1 MPWAAGH
8 RGVTEGHTSAHAPS
22 PSRPQGAPRRR
33 LLREGSVIG
42 WTTTERGSGRS
53 RPPGDAARVRL
64 VHVATLAETLGFLAG
79 QVRFLT
85 ERGFEV
91 HAVAAPGERLAAF
104 AAAEGAEVHAVPMER
119 SITPGRDLVAVARLW
134 RLLRALRPDVVDAH
148 TPKGGLL
155 GMLAARLAGV
165 PVRVYHVHGLRY
177 ATARGA
183 MRALLK
189 ATERLSAALA
199 TQVLCVSRSVAERA
213 ITDGVVPRHKAK
225 VLLAGSING
234 VDATGCFRPPE
245 GDEGRRAAKAALGL
259 EPDAPVVGYVG
270 RIVREKGIVELLA
283 AWRVLREEWPA
294 LRLVLVGPREPHD
307 PLPPDA
313 LATLAS
319 DPRIRCAGVDWEPA
333 RWYAAMDVV
342 TLPSWREGFGVVLLE
357 AAAMALPVVATRIPG
372 CVDAVVDGVTGVLVP
387 PRDPQAL
394 AAALRRYVADPA
406 LRARH
411 GAAGRARALAE
422 FDPRRL
428 WTALAA
434 EYGSALGVAVP
445 AAPAPAPAPAAAR

>member
-1 MPWAAGH
+1 
-8 RGVTEGHTSAHAPS
+8 
-22 PSRPQGAPRRR
+22 
-33 LLREGSVIG
+33 
-42 WTTTERGSGRS
+42 
-53 RPPGDAARVRL
+53 
-64 VHVATLAETLGFLAG
+64 
-79 QVRFLT
+79 
-85 ERGFEV
+85 
-91 HAVAAPGERLAAF
+91 
-104 AAAEGAEVHAVPMER
+104 MER
-119 SITPGRDLVAVARLW
+119 SITPARDLVAVARLW
-134 RLLRALRPDVVDAH
+134 RLLRSLRPDVVDAH

-177 ATARGA
+177 TTARGPL
-183 MRALLK
+183 RALLR

-199 TQVLCVSRSVAERA
+199 TQVLCVSHSVAELA
-213 ITDGVVPRHKAK
+213 IRDGVVARHKAK

-234 VDATGCFRPPE
+234 VDAAVGFRPPD
-245 GDEGRRAAKAALGL
+245 GDAGRRAAKVARGL
-259 EPDAPVVGYVG
+259 DPDAPVLGYVG

-313 LATLAS
+313 VAALES
-319 DPRIRCAGVDWEPA
+319 DPRIHCAGLDREPA

-372 CVDAVVDGVTGVLVP
+372 CADAVVDGVTGVLVP
-387 PRDPQAL
+387 PRDPDAL
-394 AAALRRYVADPA
+394 AAALRRYLADPA

-411 GAAGRARALAE
+411 GAAGRARAVAE

-428 WTALAA
+428 WAALAA
-434 EYGSALGVAVP
+434 EYGAALGVA
-445 AAPAPAPAPAAAR
+445 APATPAHAAAR